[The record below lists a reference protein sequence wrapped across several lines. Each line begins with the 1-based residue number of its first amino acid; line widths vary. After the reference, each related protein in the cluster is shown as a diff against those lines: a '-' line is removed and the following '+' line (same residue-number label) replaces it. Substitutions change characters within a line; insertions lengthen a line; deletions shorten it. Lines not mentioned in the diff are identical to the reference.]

1 MELEDVPVL
10 VLGASAFQA
19 PLAEYLLGCGARV
32 HVASPDGDYPL
43 VRDARMR
50 WHDVD
55 VTDIEALEQVIRDH
69 EISLLFT
76 DQTDLPVPIIH
87 ELNRKL
93 ELPGMQGGDIAPFFR
108 KDQCR
113 ALCVR
118 LGLPVPD
125 HRVVTRAEVGE
136 GEFPWER
143 FVIKPVDSQGSR
155 GIVFR
160 SSGAP
165 TLAEDLRSAIAFS
178 KAGKAIAEEFIAG
191 TEYPVEGVICGG
203 RYQTLA
209 IGDRTDFHD
218 APGIPNQ
225 AVYRAFDPTEGL
237 HAELD
242 RVIRVFSEATGVQRG
257 ITHAEV
263 LVDADGTC
271 FIVEIALRSG
281 ASFIGS
287 HLVPWVSG
295 LDVHGTLLAFAQ
307 GRDELVWQAPRVPGR
322 TGSFHYFH
330 LSADSVVD
338 SDFEWPAIP
347 ESVAHVYLPSSAG
360 SIGPPRWKNHRYGPF
375 ILLHEQGERDAG
387 VLFNGFVDPRQ
398 RVKFVWH

>member
-19 PLAEYLLGCGARV
+19 PLAESLLERGARV

-43 VRDARMR
+43 VRDARVS

-55 VTDIEALEQVIRDH
+55 VTDIEALEGIIREH
-69 EISLLFT
+69 KVGLLFT
-76 DQTDLPVPIIH
+76 DQTDLPVPIIW

-93 ELPGMQGGDIAPFFR
+93 GLPGMQAGDIAPFFR

-113 ALCVR
+113 AHCVR
-118 LGLPVPD
+118 MGLPVPD
-125 HRVVTRAEVGE
+125 HRVVTHPGAE
-136 GEFPWER
+136 EFPWER

-155 GIVFR
+155 GVVFR
-160 SSGAP
+160 SHGAP
-165 TLAEDLRSAIAFS
+165 TLAEDVRSAIAFS
-178 KAGKAIAEEFIAG
+178 KAGKAIAEEFIEG
-191 TEYPVEGVICGG
+191 KEYPVEGVICGG

-209 IGDRTDFHD
+209 IGDRTDFQ
-218 APGIPNQ
+218 ATPGIPNE
-225 AVYRAFDPTEGL
+225 AVYRAFDPQDGL

-242 RVIRVFSEATGVQRG
+242 RVIRRFSEATGVQRG

-263 LVDADGTC
+263 LVDAQGTC

-307 GRDELVWQAPRVPGR
+307 GRDELVWHTPRVPPHR

-330 LSADSVVD
+330 LSTDSVVD
-338 SDFEWPAIP
+338 PDFTWPTVP
-347 ESVAHVYLPSSAG
+347 EAVAHVFLPPSPG
-360 SIGPPRWKNHRYGPF
+360 PVGPPRWKNHRYGPF
-375 ILLHEQGERDAG
+375 ILLHEAGEGGGA
-387 VLFNGFVDPRQ
+387 VLFDGFVDARR
-398 RVKFVWH
+398 RVQFVWR

>member
-10 VLGASAFQA
+10 VFGASAFQA
-19 PLAEYLLGCGARV
+19 PLAEYLLQRGASV
-32 HVASPDGDYPL
+32 HVASPEGEYPL

-55 VTDIEALEQVIRDH
+55 VTDLDALEGILRDH
-69 EISLLFT
+69 HVDLLFT
-76 DQTDLPVPIIH
+76 DQTDLPVPIIW

-93 ELPGMQGGDIAPFFR
+93 GLPGMQRGDITPFFR
-108 KDQCR
+108 KDVCR
-113 ALCVR
+113 SLCAR
-118 LGLPVPD
+118 LGLPVPA
-125 HRVVTRAEVGE
+125 HRVVNRTEVGE
-136 GEFPWER
+136 VEFPWER
-143 FVIKPVDSQGSR
+143 FVVKPVDSQGSR
-155 GIVFR
+155 GVVFL
-160 SSGAP
+160 SQGAP
-165 TLAEDLRSAIAFS
+165 SLVEDLQAAIDFS
-178 KAGKAIAEEFIAG
+178 KAGKAIAEEFIEG

-209 IGDRTDFHD
+209 IGDRTDFQE

-225 AVYRAFDPTEGL
+225 AIYREFAPQDGL

-242 RVIRVFSEATGVQRG
+242 RVIRMFSEATGVQRG

-263 LVDADGTC
+263 LVDAHGKC

-287 HLVPWVSG
+287 HLVPWVAG

-307 GRDELVWQAPRVPGR
+307 GRDELVWQVPHVSYR
-322 TGSFHYFH
+322 TGSFHYFY
-330 LSADSVVD
+330 LSSDSAVD
-338 SDFEWPAIP
+338 PDFEWPAVP
-347 ESVAHVYLPSSAG
+347 EAVAKVFLPPRPN
-360 SIGPPRWKNHRYGPF
+360 SIGPPRWKNNRYGPF
-375 ILLHEQGERDAG
+375 ILLHEHG
-387 VLFNGFVDPRQ
+387 VIDPALLFDGFVDPQQ